1 MSEFVS
7 SFKFIEISDV
17 VFSADLTVEQFKKKK
32 ITKIHLLENSNRIK
46 YLNLEF
52 EIKEND
58 VIFCVTEHV
67 KLLFK
72 LLRNNLKYKNLT
84 LITSQSDIE
93 VDAKLL
99 KKLPSCFSR
108 WFCIN
113 SKIISDQIINIP
125 LGIANNYEKN
135 LKEIEIKFSPKNYL
149 NLKKYML
156 YINFNVNTNRKVREP
171 IYKMFKSDENF
182 YVSKY
187 DSDKQNYQMNIV
199 NSNFVL
205 CPEGNG
211 LDTHRVWEVLYSGSI
226 PIVKK
231 FSGFETFKNLPI
243 LFVDKFEDINKEFLN
258 KSFEN
263 FEAMNFNLELLN
275 FKYWSN
281 FILKNKIVQNSSE
294 IYSELIKVNKHTL
307 FFYLILNKLSILKNK
322 IYKYLTR
329 KIWRIKKIFLY
340 IGHNLIKLNML

>member
-1 MSEFVS
+1 MTQLIN
-7 SFKFIEISDV
+7 SFRFAEISDII
-17 VFSADLTVEQFKKKK
+17 FSEDLTIEQFNKKKLSN
-32 ITKIHLLENSNRIK
+32 IHILEKSKRVK

-52 EIKEND
+52 VLNEGDI
-58 VIFCVTEHV
+58 VFCNTEHV

-72 LLRNNLKYKNLT
+72 LLKNNTKHKNLI

-93 VDAKLL
+93 IDSKLL

-135 LKEIEIKFSPKNYL
+135 LKEIEIKYSPKNYL

-171 IYKMFKSDENF
+171 IYKIFKSDEDF

-199 NSNFVL
+199 NSNFIL

-231 FSGFETFKNLPI
+231 FSGFESFKNLPI

-258 KSFEN
+258 KSFEK
-263 FEAMNFNLELLN
+263 FEEMNFNLELLD

-281 FILKNKIVQNSSE
+281 FILKNKIVKNSSE
-294 IYSELIKVNKHTL
+294 IDSELIKVKKNTL
-307 FFYLILNKLSILKNK
+307 FFYLILYNFSILKNK

-329 KIWRIKKIFLY
+329 KIWRIKKIFSY